1 MKKIINGKR
10 YDTETSEVISEWDN
24 SLDCGNFRHYEET
37 LYRTRNGNW
46 FLHGKG
52 GPLSPYAETSDN
64 GRCHTGSEDLLAFT
78 ADAAADWL
86 AAHDVSA
93 FERHFP
99 EKIQDA

>member
-24 SLDCGNFRHYEET
+24 SLDCGNFRYYEET

-52 GPLSPYAETSDN
+52 GQLSPYAEISDN
-64 GRCHTGSEDLLAFT
+64 GRCRDGSADLLAFT
-78 ADAAADWL
+78 PDEAADWL
-86 AAHDVSA
+86 AAHDVNA